1 MDSLFV
7 SIRAAAFALGFSLVC
22 QAPSRAEEPKP
33 APCNQDAMIV
43 FDASGSMA
51 GVVGGGIATSITRI
65 DEVRSALA
73 AVLPSATRFRRVGL
87 ITYGAG
93 PYNRCNVHLDFP
105 PTPNAAQAIMRV
117 VNALTPN
124 GKTPLTSAVAQA
136 AEVLDYRTKPGLIV
150 VITDGEETCG
160 GLPCVLAKQLH
171 DEAEQLAIH
180 IISYRT
186 KGYSW
191 TGESVLDMMCLADQ
205 NNGLFISADSKQELI
220 EALEKTLDC
229 PIISQRGA
237 PWTSLAR

>member
-1 MDSLFV
+1 
-7 SIRAAAFALGFSLVC
+7 
-22 QAPSRAEEPKP
+22 
-33 APCNQDAMIV
+33 MIV
-43 FDASGSMA
+43 FNASGSMA
-51 GVVGGGIATSITRI
+51 GVVGGGIATSVTRI

-93 PYNRCNVHLDFP
+93 PYMQCNVHLDFAP
-105 PTPNAAQAIMRV
+105 MANAAEAIMHA
-117 VNALTPN
+117 VNGLTPA

-136 AEVLDYRTKPGLIV
+136 ADVLDYRAKPGLIV

-160 GLPCVLAKQLH
+160 GLPCALAKQLH
-171 DEAEQLAIH
+171 DEPMQLAVH

-186 KGYSW
+186 KEYSW
-191 TGESVLDMMCLADQ
+191 TGESVLDMMCLAEQ

-229 PIISQRGA
+229 PIISQRMT
-237 PWTSLAR
+237 P

>member
-1 MDSLFV
+1 
-7 SIRAAAFALGFSLVC
+7 
-22 QAPSRAEEPKP
+22 
-33 APCNQDAMIV
+33 MIV

-51 GVVGGGIATSITRI
+51 GVVGGGIATSVTRI

-87 ITYGAG
+87 ITYGPG
-93 PYNRCNVHLDFP
+93 PYMQCNVHLDFAP
-105 PTPNAAQAIMRV
+105 MANAAEAIMHA
-117 VNALTPN
+117 VNGLTPA

-136 AEVLDYRTKPGLIV
+136 ADVLDYRAKPGLIV

-160 GLPCVLAKQLH
+160 GSPCALAKQLH
-171 DEAEQLAIH
+171 DEAMQLAVH

-191 TGESVLDMMCLADQ
+191 TGESVLDMMCLAEQ

-229 PIISQRGA
+229 PIISQRMT
-237 PWTSLAR
+237 P

>member
-1 MDSLFV
+1 
-7 SIRAAAFALGFSLVC
+7 
-22 QAPSRAEEPKP
+22 
-33 APCNQDAMIV
+33 MIV

-51 GVVGGGIATSITRI
+51 GVVGGGIATSVTRI
-65 DEVRSALA
+65 DEVRAALA

-93 PYNRCNVHLDFP
+93 PYNRCNVHLDFTP
-105 PTPNAAQAIMRV
+105 MPNAAQAIMRV
-117 VNALTPN
+117 VNGLTPN

-136 AEVLDYRTKPGLIV
+136 ADVLDYRAKPGLIV
-150 VITDGEETCG
+150 LITDGEETCG
-160 GLPCVLAKQLH
+160 GLPCVLTKQLH
-171 DEAEQLAIH
+171 DEAVQLAIH

-237 PWTSLAR
+237 P

>member
-1 MDSLFV
+1 
-7 SIRAAAFALGFSLVC
+7 
-22 QAPSRAEEPKP
+22 
-33 APCNQDAMIV
+33 MIV
-43 FDASGSMA
+43 FNASGSMA
-51 GVVGGGIATSITRI
+51 GVVGGGIATSVTRI

-93 PYNRCNVHLDFP
+93 PYMQCNVHLDFAP
-105 PTPNAAQAIMRV
+105 MANAAKAITHA
-117 VNALTPN
+117 VNGLTPA

-136 AEVLDYRTKPGLIV
+136 ADVLDYRAKPGLIV
-150 VITDGEETCG
+150 VITDGEETG
-160 GLPCVLAKQLH
+160 GGSPCALAKQTH
-171 DEAEQLAIH
+171 DEAMQLAVH

-191 TGESVLDMMCLADQ
+191 TGESVLDMMCLAEQ

-229 PIISQRGA
+229 PIISQRMT
-237 PWTSLAR
+237 P